1 MGEVLTKDVKEVR
14 LSHRLTTS
22 PACVVSDQNDATP
35 QLVQLYKA
43 MGQAIPQE
51 RRILE
56 LNPSHPLVEGLRTA
70 HQARPEDAR
79 LAETAELVHGMAL
92 LAEGTQPDD
101 PARFVQLLATQLG
114 ESLTK

>member
-1 MGEVLTKDVKEVR
+1 MGEVLTSQVKEVR
-14 LSHRLTTS
+14 LSNRLTTS

-35 QLVQLYKA
+35 TLVNLYKA
-43 MGQAIPQE
+43 MGQPIPQE

-56 LNPSHPLVEGLRTA
+56 LNPSHALVSGLRAA
-70 HQARPEDAR
+70 HEARPEDPR

-101 PARFVQLLATQLG
+101 PSRFVNLLATQLG
-114 ESLTK
+114 ESLSQ